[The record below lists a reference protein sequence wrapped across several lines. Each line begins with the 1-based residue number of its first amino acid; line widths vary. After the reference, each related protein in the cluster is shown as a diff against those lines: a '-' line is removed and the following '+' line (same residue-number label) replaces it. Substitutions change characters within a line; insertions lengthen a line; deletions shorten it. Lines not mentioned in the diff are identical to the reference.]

1 MTSMW
6 KSHLLSLET
15 RGPDFILHS
24 LLTHQHV
31 TSQRQANVSYF
42 QLSLFSS
49 LSDSS
54 VLFKIWD
61 PHFYFVPFKAFFR
74 LYQLLCSRTFKAK
87 EPFLVPLM
95 PIRTLQGC
103 MPYSTSTLSMGIVL
117 LYFPVCFYC
126 ACTVGSLQVTDNSRT
141 AATSFSCLQLG
152 HEWHERFAMLHV
164 MSCYGVLLSLQSP
177 KSSQTTQS

>member
-95 PIRTLQGC
+95 PMRTLQGC

-141 AATSFSCLQLG
+141 AATSFSSVCN
-152 HEWHERFAMLHV
+152 WAMNDMRGLPCY